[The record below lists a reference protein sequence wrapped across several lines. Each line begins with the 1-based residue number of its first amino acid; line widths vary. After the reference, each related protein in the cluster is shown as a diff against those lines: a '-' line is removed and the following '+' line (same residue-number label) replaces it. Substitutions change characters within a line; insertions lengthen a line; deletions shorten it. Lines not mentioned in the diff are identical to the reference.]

1 MTGRLVPPF
10 SVGSGSENPC
20 FFVFRSSTCNS
31 NVTAPLSLPADHSY
45 VQNEVQDMAQQLEH
59 ERMLVGDA
67 TTKTLLKEMWLIP
80 SNRKRA
86 LISVAL
92 MIWQQMTGVNAVV
105 SSNSFFLRRSSPSLT
120 FLELLCAP
128 NFQGPR
134 SKRGPCVPPRDGR
147 VRHCQGTG
155 LPLLP
160 PLRGRLSWQEA
171 ESSLDQRGAG
181 YRHVHRR
188 YLRARAAS
196 Y

>member
-1 MTGRLVPPF
+1 
-10 SVGSGSENPC
+10 
-20 FFVFRSSTCNS
+20 
-31 NVTAPLSLPADHSY
+31 
-45 VQNEVQDMAQQLEH
+45 MAEQLEH

-67 TTKTLLKEMWLIP
+67 TTMTLLKEMWLIP

-105 SSNSFFLRRSSPSLT
+105 SSKFFLITRRSPWLT
-120 FLELLCAP
+120 VAELLRAP

-134 SKRGPCVPPRDGR
+134 SERRPRVPPRDGR
-147 VRHCQGTG
+147 VRYCQGDG

-160 PLRGRLSWQEA
+160 PLRGRLPWQED
-171 ESSLDQRGAG
+171 ESALDQRGAG
-181 YRHVHRR
+181 YRHVHCR

-196 Y
+196 D